1 MKLNKLIMIG
11 AVAIVSNAAQAN
23 NSIED
28 KLSQSVSKTATLTQQ
43 TKAEF
48 GAYKVEPALQL
59 VPASIADTKN
69 VVAAKGAMSVVT
81 GNSSDIVSKGS
92 VVRNTLTN
100 ELTTLTGNI
109 IVLLAKD
116 ADASAVAAQAGMRV
130 VSVFPGTDL
139 VVFGAIPGNDLVD
152 AFNSLN
158 KSSLA
163 LSSKVEV
170 TDTLFT
176 AQ

>member
-1 MKLNKLIMIG
+1 MKLNKLIMLG
-11 AVAIVSNAAQAN
+11 AVACLSNAAQAN
-23 NSIED
+23 ISIEEQ
-28 KLSQSVSKTATLTQQ
+28 LSQSVAKTATLAQHVN
-43 TKAEF
+43 AEF
-48 GAYKVEPALQL
+48 GAYKVEPSLQL

-81 GNSSDIVSKGS
+81 GNTTDVVGKGS

-116 ADASAVAAQAGMRV
+116 ADASLLAEQAGMKV

-139 VVFGAIPGNDLVD
+139 AVFGAIQGNDLVA

-158 KSSLA
+158 ESSLA

>member
-1 MKLNKLIMIG
+1 MKLQKLMMLG
-11 AVAIVSNAAQAN
+11 AVACLSNAAQAN
-23 NSIED
+23 DSLEQL
-28 KLSQSVSKTATLTQQ
+28 LSQTASNTTSLTQHV
-43 TKAEF
+43 KGEL
-48 GAYKVEPALQL
+48 GAYKVEPSLQL
-59 VPASIADTKN
+59 VPAAIADSKN
-69 VVAAKGAMSVVT
+69 VVAAKGAMSVVK
-81 GNSSDIVSKGS
+81 GNASDIVGKGS

-100 ELTTLTGNI
+100 ELTSLTGNI

-116 ADASAVAAQAGMRV
+116 ADASAVAAQVGMKV

-139 VVFGAIPGNDLVD
+139 AVFEAVQGNDLVA

-158 KSSLA
+158 ESSLA